1 MTSVRRAAETS
12 SPGHPGHSRDR
23 TPAAQTEAGG
33 WGGAGS
39 RRTPTWGEGA
49 RQAPG
54 PLSCRA
60 WEGHGTQ
67 AQPSLRLCAVPEN
80 LNPSGVGLGSAG
92 NPGRV
97 RQFPCRAT
105 WSLSTW
111 EMHATPA
118 GVRQFPCGAT
128 WSLSGIGL
136 GNARNPGPCQTVP
149 LRSKLEPERR
159 RQTGVARTLCVL
171 PTPASGICWQCFSLP
186 ASQLKE

>member
-1 MTSVRRAAETS
+1 MLTRYSWGPGQLTSVRRAAETS

-23 TPAAQTEAGG
+23 TPAAQTEASG

-67 AQPSLRLCAVPEN
+67 AQQSLRLCAAPEN

-92 NPGRV
+92 NPG
-97 RQFPCRAT
+97 
-105 WSLSTW
+105 L
-111 EMHATPA
+111 H
-118 GVRQFPCGAT
+118 
-128 WSLSGIGL
+128 
-136 GNARNPGPCQTVP
+136 QTVP
-149 LRSKLEPERR
+149 LRSNLEPERR
-159 RQTGVARTLCVL
+159 RPGKCTQPRPRQTVPLQSNLEPERRRPGKCRQ
-171 PTPASGICWQCFSLP
+171 PRPASDSSP
-186 ASQLKE
+186 AEQPGA